1 MDNKHDIGLLRIQR
15 KYGDT
20 KLSFASNF
28 QRTNLSHT
36 SLTVSTLTIMDSWP
50 IKQYIKETI
59 WMYDGSNLISVLSN
73 CSVALSVRPIGV
85 TDHVPLSITAGC

>member
-1 MDNKHDIGLLRIQR
+1 MCSRYNIYVDNKHDIGLLTIQL

-20 KLSFASNF
+20 KLSLASNF
-28 QRTNLSHT
+28 QRTNLSHGLFHT

-59 WMYDGSNLISVLSN
+59 WMNDGSNLISVLSII
-73 CSVALSVRPIGV
+73 SKL
-85 TDHVPLSITAGC
+85 